1 MPEQKEEEMPNYGY
15 YLPLSET
22 LFESVCFLELAP
34 KTEGLGADAEQ
45 KTDKDG
51 TPLWVLTA
59 LVKFQGQKRDT
70 EVFTL
75 AASRKDAEAI
85 KGISE
90 LALIRLRGLSG
101 GKWAKAGAD
110 KTNWSF
116 SITGIE
122 VL

>member
-1 MPEQKEEEMPNYGY
+1 MPNYGY
-15 YLPLSET
+15 YLPMNENLY
-22 LFESVCFLELAP
+22 ESVCFLELAP
-34 KTEGLGADAEQ
+34 KTDGLGAGADQ

-51 TPLWVLTA
+51 TPIWVLTA

-75 AASRKDAEAI
+75 TANRKEAEAI
-85 KGISE
+85 KAIPE
-90 LALIRLRGLSG
+90 LTIIKLRGLSG
-101 GKWAKAGAD
+101 GKWAKAGVD

-122 VL
+122 VA